1 MNGPGSPNRRTLLRR
16 GLLMIAGALGLVAAE
31 RRSPGQAVAAPSRPE
46 AALTPGPTSL
56 RFYGRGWRPQAQASL
71 LGRRSDGDHLVG
83 YGDLLDAPDGVVVG
97 RFCTNGFCP
106 ETPFG
111 HAIAAAPTIEFQTLA
126 LKDGTVFGMGAGA
139 LNVGGERTYAI
150 LGGTERYAGARGTY
164 TARTTSAEPT
174 GRSAVDFILTLT
186 A

>member
-1 MNGPGSPNRRTLLRR
+1 ML
-16 GLLMIAGALGLVAAE
+16 AGALGLVAAE

-46 AALTPGPTSL
+46 AALTPGPASL

-83 YGDLLDAPDGVVVG
+83 YGDLMDAPDGVLVG

-111 HAIAAAPTIEFQTLA
+111 HAIAASPTIEFQTLA
-126 LKDGTVFGMGAGA
+126 LKYGTVFGMAAGA

-150 LGGTERYAGARGTY
+150 LGGTERYACARCPY
-164 TARTTSAEPT
+164 TARTSVVPCARRVVYLMLP
-174 GRSAVDFILTLT
+174 L
-186 A
+186 

>member
-1 MNGPGSPNRRTLLRR
+1 MNGLGSPNRRTLLRR

-46 AALTPGPTSL
+46 AALAPAPGSH
-56 RFYGRGWRPQAQASL
+56 RFYGRGWRPQAQAPL

-111 HAIAAAPTIEFQTLA
+111 HALAASPTIEFQTLA
-126 LKDGTVFGMGAGA
+126 LKDGTVFGIGAAG
-139 LNVGGERTYAI
+139 LNAATDETYAI
-150 LGGTERYAGARGTY
+150 LGGTGRYAGARGTY

-174 GRSAVDFILTLT
+174 GRGAVEFILTLT

>member
-1 MNGPGSPNRRTLLRR
+1 MESLRSPNRRTLLRR

-46 AALTPGPTSL
+46 AALAPAPGSH
-56 RFYGRGWRPQAQASL
+56 RFYGRGWRPQAQAPL

-111 HAIAAAPTIEFQTLA
+111 HALAASPTIEFQTLA
-126 LKDGTVFGMGAGA
+126 LKDGTVFGIGAAG
-139 LNVGGERTYAI
+139 LNAATDETYAI
-150 LGGTERYAGARGTY
+150 LGGTGRYAGARGTY

-174 GRSAVDFILTLT
+174 GRGAVEFILILT

>member
-1 MNGPGSPNRRTLLRR
+1 
-16 GLLMIAGALGLVAAE
+16 
-31 RRSPGQAVAAPSRPE
+31 
-46 AALTPGPTSL
+46 
-56 RFYGRGWRPQAQASL
+56 
-71 LGRRSDGDHLVG
+71 
-83 YGDLLDAPDGVVVG
+83 LLDAPDGVLVG

-111 HAIAAAPTIEFQTLA
+111 HAIAASPTIEFQTLA

-139 LNVGGERTYAI
+139 LNAAAERTYAI

-174 GRSAVDFILTLT
+174 GRSGVEFILTLT